1 MTYVEGDPGHID
13 VHESIR
19 LLFMAAGLDPSLIP
33 DEATLGATTHIEDH
47 NKIAD
52 ALAWLDANGVLGA
65 WADVSATTGSPTV
78 TTPTGYHV
86 YSFGSSGSFT
96 LPADGWVE
104 YLVQG
109 GGGSNSSANYGGGGG
124 NTRFGVA
131 WLAAGTYTV
140 TVGAG
145 GATGSNSGG
154 ASEIVGVAHCLGGLY
169 SGGTFWGQGARGGA
183 GDLFGG
189 GGGSLGSCSG
199 GTGGAGVT
207 SSITGTALEYGKGGN
222 YPGPTAGVRGGGAAG
237 SAAGGP
243 GVVIIRTKD

>member
-1 MTYVEGDPGHID
+1 MTYVEGDPGHIA

-19 LLFMAAGLDPSLIP
+19 LLFMAAGLDPALIP
-33 DEATLGATTHIEDH
+33 AEATLGATTHIEDH

-104 YLVQG
+104 YLVQAG
-109 GGGSNSSANYGGGGG
+109 GGGSTGNYGAGGGM
-124 NTRFGVA
+124 TRTGVA
-131 WLAAGTYTV
+131 WLTAGTYTV
-140 TVGAG
+140 TVGAAGSSSPTNG
-145 GATGSNSGG
+145 GN
-154 ASEIVGVAHCLGGLY
+154 SEIVGVAKCLGGVR
-169 SGGTFWGQGARGGA
+169 SGATLWGQGAKGGG

-189 GGGSLGSCSG
+189 GGGSLTDASG
-199 GTGGAGVT
+199 GTGGDGIT
-207 SSITGTALEYGKGGN
+207 SSITGSSLEYGAGGD
-222 YPGPTAGVRGGGAAG
+222 YPGPVAGVRGGGASGA
-237 SAAGGP
+237 AAGGP